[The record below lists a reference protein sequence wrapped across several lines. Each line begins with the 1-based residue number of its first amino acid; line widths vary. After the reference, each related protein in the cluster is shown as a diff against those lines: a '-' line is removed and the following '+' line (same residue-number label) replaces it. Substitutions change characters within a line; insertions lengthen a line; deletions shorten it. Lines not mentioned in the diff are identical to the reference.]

1 MLNSVHQFGSPVSL
15 LLHSVFCP
23 LLPLSIVFSPIH
35 VSCLLPYLLPHFSF
49 FSIIF
54 ALCSCP
60 GEGELAAAHY
70 QQAVRLKPAHY
81 VAMVNLGR
89 LLRSSNENKEA
100 ESWYKR

>member
-1 MLNSVHQFGSPVSL
+1 MNGFHCSPAVLLCFWQLKMQIKIKANDHNYSSLFFFHSLTLVH
-15 LLHSVFCP
+15 LH
-23 LLPLSIVFSPIH
+23 
-35 VSCLLPYLLPHFSF
+35 
-49 FSIIF
+49 
-54 ALCSCP
+54 AGGA

-89 LLRSSNENKEA
+89 LLRSSNDNQEA

>member
-1 MLNSVHQFGSPVSL
+1 MPEYQFGSTVSL
-15 LLHSVFCP
+15 LLHSVFCS
-23 LLPLSIVFSPIH
+23 LLSTVFSPIH
-35 VSCLLPYLLPHFSF
+35 NSCHLPYLLPHFSF
-49 FSIIF
+49 LSIIF
-54 ALCSCP
+54 ALCSYP

>member
-1 MLNSVHQFGSPVSL
+1 MEKLRSSLCFLSL
-15 LLHSVFCP
+15 LR
-23 LLPLSIVFSPIH
+23 LL
-35 VSCLLPYLLPHFSF
+35 
-49 FSIIF
+49 
-54 ALCSCP
+54 AAGA

-89 LLRSSNENKEA
+89 LLRSSNDNQEA

>member
-1 MLNSVHQFGSPVSL
+1 M
-15 LLHSVFCP
+15 LHSFLTLCLFFSFSHSCAP
-23 LLPLSIVFSPIH
+23 TLPLH
-35 VSCLLPYLLPHFSF
+35 LLAGGL
-49 FSIIF
+49 
-54 ALCSCP
+54 

-89 LLRSSNENKEA
+89 LLRSSNDNQEA